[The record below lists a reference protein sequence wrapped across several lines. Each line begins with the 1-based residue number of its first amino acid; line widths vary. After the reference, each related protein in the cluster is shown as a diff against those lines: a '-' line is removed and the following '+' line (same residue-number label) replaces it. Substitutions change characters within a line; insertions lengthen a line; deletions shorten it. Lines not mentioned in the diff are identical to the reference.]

1 MPVKRQSFAPRPQPT
16 ILVTT
21 EISSRRMENST
32 RLPVMPSTF
41 ALMPTLA
48 KNTGVS
54 SRKLSGSNL
63 DWI

>member
-1 MPVKRQSFAPRPQPT
+1 MS
-16 ILVTT
+16 
-21 EISSRRMENST
+21 EISLRADRISTGVSRSVLRSVRRT
-32 RLPVMPSTF
+32 VMPSTF

-54 SRKLSGSNL
+54 SRKLNGSNL

>member
-1 MPVKRQSFAPRPQPT
+1 MVA
-16 ILVTT
+16 T

-54 SRKLSGSNL
+54 SRKLNGSNL